1 MDIDAGNK
9 EPTTPAAAPDSKYA
23 PTPAGPTVAPPPTPV
38 KPGSG
43 SVTAVAPDL
52 AIALAI
58 KEARARERRLPASAV
73 RTPATSQPPAQTT
86 GEAAAAVP
94 GPAILKRTVSQ
105 ALGPRPGPASATGSQ
120 APRPAVS
127 LAQLYGSSAPT
138 SHQLGLPRAPSAFSA
153 KEADR
158 KSAEWL
164 NSVRA
169 RLGAAAAA
177 SASARPA
184 AMDVEPT
191 RSVRARRSA
200 AAATLS
206 DGDVASG
213 DDEPSDAESTGSHGD
228 ADSRAGSDDAV
239 RLLTVLCDIS
249 AFNAECLSKLAGV
262 PMPDFDAAGDQ

>member
-9 EPTTPAAAPDSKYA
+9 EPTTPAAAPAPDSKYS
-23 PTPAGPTVAPPPTPV
+23 PTPAGPTAAPPATPV
-38 KPGSG
+38 KPPSG
-43 SVTAVAPDL
+43 SATAVAPDL

-58 KEARARERRLPASAV
+58 KEARARERRQHASAAC
-73 RTPATSQPPAQTT
+73 TPATSQPPAQTT
-86 GEAAAAVP
+86 GEAAAAAVP
-94 GPAILKRTVSQ
+94 GPGILKRTVSQ

-158 KSAEWL
+158 KSAEWF

-169 RLGAAAAA
+169 RLGAAA
-177 SASARPA
+177 ARPA

-191 RSVRARRSA
+191 RSVRARRSAA

-213 DDEPSDAESTGSHGD
+213 DDEPSDAESTGSQGD
-228 ADSRAGSDDAV
+228 GDSRAGSDDAV

-249 AFNAECLSKLAGV
+249 AFNAECLAKLAGV

>member
-9 EPTTPAAAPDSKYA
+9 EPTTPVKASPLADSKYTKPVA
-23 PTPAGPTVAPPPTPV
+23 TPAPPATPAAPPASAR
-38 KPGSG
+38 GS
-43 SVTAVAPDL
+43 AVAPDL
-52 AIALAI
+52 AIALAA
-58 KEARARERRLPASAV
+58 KEERRRELASAV
-73 RTPATSQPPAQTT
+73 RTPATSRPPAQTT

-105 ALGPRPGPASATGSQ
+105 ALGPRPGDASATGSQ

-138 SHQLGLPRAPSAFSA
+138 SRQLGLPHARSAFSA

-158 KSAEWL
+158 KSEEWL
-164 NSVRA
+164 SSVRA

-177 SASARPA
+177 SATARPA

-200 AAATLS
+200 RASAS
-206 DGDVASG
+206 DGDVSG
-213 DDEPSDAESTGSHGD
+213 DDEPSDAESTGSHGEV
-228 ADSRAGSDDAV
+228 DSRGTAGTDDAV

-249 AFNAECLSKLAGV
+249 AFNAECLAKLAGV
-262 PMPDFDAAGDQ
+262 PMPDFDAGAEQ